1 MLFAIIENPIEIED
15 FKKAYLED
23 PRLEDQEDNLRFK
36 KDD

>member
-1 MLFAIIENPIEIED
+1 MENPMEIED

-23 PRLEDQEDNLRFK
+23 PRLEKWEDDLWFK